1 MKEEVT
7 NTTAGIEGKKE
18 PLNKKNMAKRK
29 PKGDCPMKGKNIKE
43 DKEYSFKDPKMK
55 GRTFKMRTESYKKS
69 MNAGQDWN
77 GQGAVYVVG
86 KLIKSK
92 KAGKT
97 TTPKRDKGKP
107 SKEGQDVKGNGN
119 VKEFYISPE
128 GYVLMSEA
136 GVLKAKMMHVKG
148 KLKKVRV
155 HVKAHKGAKD
165 VQRSGALKTASSR
178 MKNIRA
184 KGGFAKMKKLGKTLK
199 RTLKK
204 RKATRKIK
212 RAKAFKLNINKHVK

>member
-43 DKEYSFKDPKMK
+43 DKK
-55 GRTFKMRTESYKKS
+55 SYKKS

-136 GVLKAKMMHVKG
+136 GVLKAKMMHVNG